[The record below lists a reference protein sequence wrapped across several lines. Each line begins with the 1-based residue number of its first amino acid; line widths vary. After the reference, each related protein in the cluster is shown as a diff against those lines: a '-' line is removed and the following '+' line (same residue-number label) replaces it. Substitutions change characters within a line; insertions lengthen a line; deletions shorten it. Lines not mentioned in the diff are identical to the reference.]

1 MAVPTPKVEIGFDLT
16 ETLTGPYFRLDDPIS
31 GRLDNAD
38 FGLGGTIFFDVTS
51 MVRSIAIQRGKNRQ
65 LDQYDQGLA
74 NVVFN
79 NNDRTFDPLNTS
91 SPYYGQIIPK
101 RQIRI
106 TSGSIIQFYGLID
119 DWNLFYEPNGD
130 SSAAVACSDATGAF
144 ATQTIAGRTNTAQY
158 SGQRLNTILDLPE
171 INWPTSQRSIET
183 GQMLLGADVIPDST
197 TAIAYMRL
205 IEKSEPGSLFI
216 GKAGDVV
223 FKDRI
228 TAPSSGGLLLSD
240 DGTGIPY
247 TGMKVQY
254 GSELLANEI
263 VLKDYLSAQALAI
276 DTDSIE
282 TYGIFNLTQ
291 TDLLVENQSDLD
303 AMASFFA
310 GKFSQPEYRFESVD
324 VIVDQLTPIQQ
335 AAILNLEL
343 GDVIKIKFT
352 PNNIPPAIEKY
363 AEIIRIDNSV
373 TVTSHIISL
382 GFATQDFTV
391 LVLDDLEF
399 GKLDSGNA
407 LAF

>member
-16 ETLTGPYFRLDDPIS
+16 DSLTGPYFRLDDPLY
-31 GRLDNAD
+31 GQLDTSPY
-38 FGLGGTIFFDVTS
+38 GLGGTIFFDVTNK
-51 MVRSIAIQRGKNRQ
+51 VRSIAIQRGKNRQ

-74 NVVFN
+74 NVVLN
-79 NNDRTFDPLNTS
+79 NNDRTFDPLNAS

-106 TSGSIIQFYGLID
+106 TSGGILQFFGLID
-119 DWNLFYEPNGD
+119 DWNFFYEPSGD
-130 SSAAVACSDATGAF
+130 SSAAVSCSDAIGAF
-144 ATQTIAGRTNTAQY
+144 ATQTINVRTNTAQY
-158 SGQRLNTILDLPE
+158 SGERLNTILDLPE
-171 INWPTSQRSIET
+171 INWPTTSRSIET
-183 GQMLLGADVIPDST
+183 GQMFLGADVIPDAT
-197 TAIAYMRL
+197 TALSYMRL

-216 GKAGDVV
+216 GKSGDVV

-228 TAPSSGGLLLSD
+228 TAPTSGGLLLSD

-263 VLKDYLSAQALAI
+263 VLKDYQTNQATAL
-276 DTDSIE
+276 DLESIG
-282 TYGIFNLTQ
+282 TYGVFNLTQ
-291 TDLLVENQSDLD
+291 TDLLVDAQPDLEQ
-303 AMASFFA
+303 MASFFSN
-310 GKFSQPEYRFESVD
+310 KYSQPEYRFESVNI
-324 VIVDQLTPIQQ
+324 IVDQLSPSQQ
-335 AAILNLEL
+335 AQILALEL
-343 GDVIKIKFT
+343 GDVVKIKFT

-391 LVLDDLEF
+391 FVLDDLEF